1 MHIILQSLN
10 PHGKSSK
17 PWWDVLDQRD
27 GIISEKRKW
36 CCVVHGR
43 VWKTRCIPPTW
54 PLFQTIYDKSCWS
67 KPTWFS
73 DPLCDIM
80 WYQAHSLASLKKWLR
95 SWNDNGIWKL
105 AHANM
110 LASRPFYSP
119 SPLHWPEVPP
129 ENHQNWGK
137 AWVPGWKRTEM
148 TQTPSISQF
157 PRPET
162 AEYVRVHGSCPGSW
176 ECSKLV
182 TLQNSEVS

>member
-1 MHIILQSLN
+1 MENLQNLGGMYWISGTGLSLRSAN
-10 PHGKSSK
+10 GV
-17 PWWDVLDQRD
+17 VLFM
-27 GIISEKRKW
+27 GASEKLG
-36 CCVVHGR
+36 VYPLHGHCF
-43 VWKTRCIPPTW
+43 KQSMIK
-54 PLFQTIYDKSCWS
+54 YDKSCWS